1 MQCWSNVVAI
11 QNIVATM
18 LQHHLKGLRHS
29 CLVHWVNIAYDAS
42 SFVKDLG
49 TRHKPT
55 IYSVVKDRVT
65 TLYQTNISPEAFYQT
80 LQTTRMKLEKMFEAN
95 KVSKMAIT
103 FGCSLLQVCLSVP
116 SFLLVVLLFIRSIP
130 LMLFLCFN

>member
-1 MQCWSNVVAI
+1 
-11 QNIVATM
+11 M
-18 LQHHLKGLRHS
+18 LQHHLKALCHS

-42 SFVKDLG
+42 LFVKDLG

-55 IYSVVKDRVT
+55 IYSVVKDKIT
-65 TLYQTNISPEAFYQT
+65 TLYKTNISPQAFYQT

-103 FGCSLLQVCLSVP
+103 FGCSLLQVYLSVP
-116 SFLLVVLLFIRSIP
+116 SFLLAVPLFIPSIP
-130 LMLFLCFN
+130 LMLF

>member
-1 MQCWSNVVAI
+1 
-11 QNIVATM
+11 M
-18 LQHHLKGLRHS
+18 LQHLCHS
-29 CLVHWVNIAYDAS
+29 CLVHWVNIAYDVS

-55 IYSVVKDRVT
+55 IYSVVKDKIT
-65 TLYQTNISPEAFYQT
+65 TLYQTNISPQAFYQT

-103 FGCSLLQVCLSVP
+103 FGCNLLQVYLSVS
-116 SFLLVVLLFIRSIP
+116 SFLLAVPLFIPSIP
-130 LMLFLCFN
+130 LMLF

>member
-1 MQCWSNVVAI
+1 
-11 QNIVATM
+11 M
-18 LQHHLKGLRHS
+18 LQHHLKGLCHS

-42 SFVKDLG
+42 LFVKDLG

-55 IYSVVKDRVT
+55 LYSVVKDKVT
-65 TLYQTNISPEAFYQT
+65 TLYQTNISPQAFYQT
-80 LQTTRMKLEKMFEAN
+80 LQTTRMKPLKKMFEAN

-103 FGCSLLQVCLSVP
+103 FGCNLLQVCLSVP
-116 SFLLVVLLFIRSIP
+116 SFLLVVLLFIPSIP

>member
-18 LQHHLKGLRHS
+18 LQHHLKGLCHS

-42 SFVKDLG
+42 LFVKDLG

-55 IYSVVKDRVT
+55 IYSVVKDKIT

-103 FGCSLLQVCLSVP
+103 FGCNLLQVYLSVP
-116 SFLLVVLLFIRSIP
+116 SFLLAVPLFIPSIP
-130 LMLFLCFN
+130 LMLF